1 MQISE
6 AETHSTRVKEKQ
18 EEPGRGQEIGGTM
31 ENRCLRI
38 LYEKDRNLMHYKKN
52 HDI

>member
-38 LYEKDRNLMHYKKN
+38 LYEKDRSLFGGSVL
-52 HDI
+52 